1 MQRFVQLPVGSLLT
15 YRHIRAKIYRARA
28 LTEMQRKRNRGGM
41 ALFSQF
47 RYDYYQPQ
55 IRVILKFI
63 RVIP

>member
-1 MQRFVQLPVGSLLT
+1 M
-15 YRHIRAKIYRARA
+15 YRAQA